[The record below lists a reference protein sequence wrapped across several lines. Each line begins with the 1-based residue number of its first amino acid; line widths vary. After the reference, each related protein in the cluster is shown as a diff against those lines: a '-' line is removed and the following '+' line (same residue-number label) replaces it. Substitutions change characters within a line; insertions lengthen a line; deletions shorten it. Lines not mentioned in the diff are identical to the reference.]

1 MFVLK
6 QYSVLMQA
14 NIDMKTHSMS
24 LDQMRNNAGEAITL
38 LRTLAHEDRLMLLC
52 QLSEAEMCVS
62 DLESGLQ
69 IYQPSLS
76 QQLGVLRREGLVSTR
91 RQGKHIF
98 YRIADDKVMQ
108 LLQTLNTIYCQP

>member
-1 MFVLK
+1 METNSL
-6 QYSVLMQA
+6 
-14 NIDMKTHSMS
+14 S
-24 LDQMRNNAGEAITL
+24 LDQMRSNAGEAIAL

-62 DLESGLQ
+62 DLESQLH
-69 IYQPSLS
+69 IFQPSLS

-98 YRIADDKVMQ
+98 YRIADDKAML
-108 LLQTLNTIYCQP
+108 LLQTLHRIYCQPSAGG